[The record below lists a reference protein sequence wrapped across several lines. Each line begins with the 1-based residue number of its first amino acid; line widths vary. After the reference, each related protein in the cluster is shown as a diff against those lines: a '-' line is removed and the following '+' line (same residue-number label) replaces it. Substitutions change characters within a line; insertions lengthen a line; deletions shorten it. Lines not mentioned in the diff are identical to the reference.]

1 MPANS
6 PNQSESAKVQGSHKH
21 CVAVVAPGAD
31 EPAGL
36 FKALNQR
43 QVHVRRTTSA
53 PEAMA
58 LLAAQWVADS
68 QHHAEIDA
76 GERGIQIDSPFEA
89 CRQVVLLVE
98 PALLQS
104 ADSLT
109 NAIGA
114 YFPDVVVWTYVFDRE
129 PQLVRIPSVPTQVHQ
144 KKDQIPQIERETPG
158 EDAPQVNTNAAE
170 GGTAGGESTS
180 GAIDWSSPLRIE
192 DYRHEDAGSSES
204 DAMPFN
210 VRSDSE
216 APSRDKRLTSDNAF
230 DGEVHD
236 AIHAD
241 TGGEMEG
248 DDDAD
253 LLTADELDMLFG
265 SDSDFTPGCD
275 APTMKDHGVEE
286 EK

>member
-1 MPANS
+1 MPENL

-43 QVHVRRTTSA
+43 QVHVRRTSSA

-58 LLAAQWVADS
+58 LLAAQWVTDS

-76 GERGIQIDSPFEA
+76 GEREIQIDNPFEA
-89 CRQVVLLVE
+89 NRQVMLLVE

-129 PQLVRIPSVPTQVHQ
+129 PQLVRIPSTPTQVRQ
-144 KKDQIPQIERETPG
+144 KKDHIPQIERVTPE
-158 EDAPQVNTNAAE
+158 EDAPQVNTNAGE
-170 GGTAGGESTS
+170 GGAAGGESAS
-180 GAIDWSSPLRIE
+180 GAIDWSSSLRIE
-192 DYRHEDAGSSES
+192 DYRHGEAGSSES
-204 DAMPFN
+204 DAMAFN
-210 VRSDSE
+210 ARSDSE
-216 APSRDKRLTSDNAF
+216 APSRDQRLMPDDAF

-236 AIHAD
+236 LVHTD
-241 TGGEMEG
+241 SGGEMEG
-248 DDDAD
+248 DDDAG
-253 LLTADELDMLFG
+253 LLTADELGMLFG
-265 SDSDFTPGCD
+265 GDSDFTPGCD